1 MATGRIPIKKV
12 YMDSRLKIKDSDS
25 NSQLKYELKE
35 SIQSPDKCCCF
46 IDDVIVPV
54 SWFNVDE
61 NSKYIY
67 VRRYQDLTDTT
78 TDRVVPIE
86 INNHSADTLT
96 DAIQEGLNTVCG
108 AGVFT
113 VSFDPRKLKISIL
126 AESQNEIKVFT
137 DDEPKGANDWSVP
150 LIIQAI

>member
-12 YMDSRLKIKDSDS
+12 YIDSRFKTNDSYS
-25 NSQLKYELKE
+25 NSEFKYELRE
-35 SIQSPDKCCCF
+35 SIQLPDKCCCF
-46 IDDVIVPV
+46 IDDVIIPV

-61 NSKYIY
+61 NSKCIY

-96 DAIQEGLNTVCG
+96 DAIQEGLNTVFG

-113 VSFDPRKLKISIL
+113 VSFDPRKLNLNFGRVTK
-126 AESQNEIKVFT
+126 
-137 DDEPKGANDWSVP
+137 
-150 LIIQAI
+150 